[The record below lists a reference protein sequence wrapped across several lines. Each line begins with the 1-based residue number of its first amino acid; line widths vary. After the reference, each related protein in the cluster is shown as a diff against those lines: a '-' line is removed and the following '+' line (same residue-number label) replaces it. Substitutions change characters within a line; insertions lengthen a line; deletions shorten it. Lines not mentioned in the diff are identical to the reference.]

1 MVKLSLDL
9 EGVLANSQVGL
20 VEHLADCL
28 PEGPSMRWEDFYQW
42 DIIEAIKHN
51 TGVEIPRENH
61 EILWVETWEHAFSI
75 PAFPGARTVCEWL
88 TERGIKFDVVTV
100 SYPGCIANKNKWIA
114 KNLGN
119 YNVVHLTNQK
129 KHELDYDVFVD
140 DSPHTIVSAQRLGKR
155 VIAVT
160 RPWNRGVRAKERINE
175 VIRLPEKL

>member
-129 KHELDYDVFVD
+129 KYELDYDVFVD